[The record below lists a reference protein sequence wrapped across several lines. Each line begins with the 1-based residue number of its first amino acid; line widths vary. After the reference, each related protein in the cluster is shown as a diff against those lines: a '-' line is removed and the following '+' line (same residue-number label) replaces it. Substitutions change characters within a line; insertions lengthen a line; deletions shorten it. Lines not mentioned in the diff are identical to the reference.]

1 MGALIGVRVARK
13 ATRYA
18 GAGFT
23 SDALP
28 TMRRGESG
36 GLKKNNSAKRANL
49 LAQIRKSVFGLGGR
63 FARTS
68 LRTLQWIKGESLK
81 GWRLGW
87 FAGLKLSTDCVSY
100 PQAA

>member
-1 MGALIGVRVARK
+1 MPLALSGWVLGALIGVRVARK

-36 GLKKNNSAKRANL
+36 GLKKTI
-49 LAQIRKSVFGLGGR
+49 AQSGQTF
-63 FARTS
+63 
-68 LRTLQWIKGESLK
+68 
-81 GWRLGW
+81 
-87 FAGLKLSTDCVSY
+87 
-100 PQAA
+100 